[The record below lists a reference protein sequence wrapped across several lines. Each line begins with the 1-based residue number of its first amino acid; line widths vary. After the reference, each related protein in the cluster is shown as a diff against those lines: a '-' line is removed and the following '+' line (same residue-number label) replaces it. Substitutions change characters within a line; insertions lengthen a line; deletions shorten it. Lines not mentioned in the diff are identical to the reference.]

1 VGIRPGGIVSRV
13 SASPVCTVVAPL
25 LGTVASLRV
34 AAGDVVGA
42 GQELVVLESMK
53 MEHPVA
59 ADVSGVVVH
68 VLVHEG
74 QTVEMGQ
81 ELLRVEPR
89 EAPRPEADAGSVS
102 EAPSER
108 SDLARYHERR
118 RLTGDAARPE
128 AVAKRRARGQRTAR
142 ENVADLCDPG
152 SFQEYG
158 AFAIAA
164 QRDRRSLEDLTRNT
178 PADGLVCGIGAV
190 GGAACAVLAYDY
202 TVLAGTQ
209 GFLNHRK
216 KDRLFA
222 LATEL
227 RLPVVLFAEG
237 GGGRPGDTDAPGVA
251 GLDTMAFAL
260 FARHSGLAPSVGI
273 ASGYCFAGNA
283 ALLGC
288 CDLIIATE
296 NSNIGMAGPAM
307 IEGGGLGR
315 VAPTSIG
322 PIEVQTRNGVVDVR
336 VADEAE
342 AVAVARRYLA
352 YFTRREEVAGSC
364 APVEGLR
371 DLVPERRTR
380 VYDVRAVMR
389 ALADRDSL
397 LELRPAFGVGILTA
411 LARIE
416 GRSLGLLANNPG
428 HLGGAID
435 ADAADKAARFV
446 QLCDAY
452 DLPIVSLCDTPGFM
466 VGPEAEERAQV
477 RHFGRMFVTAA
488 SSAVPWITVVLRKG
502 YGLGAQAMAGGSF
515 HAKALT
521 ISWPTGEFGGM
532 GLEGAVRLGYRRELE
547 AVADPGERQELEE
560 KLVAAAYERGS
571 ALNMATHTE
580 IDDVIDPAE
589 TRFRI
594 SAHLRS
600 CPPPPARSGRKRSM
614 IDPW

>member
-1 VGIRPGGIVSRV
+1 V
-13 SASPVCTVVAPL
+13 SASPAFTVVAPL
-25 LGTVASLRV
+25 VGSVARIHVAS
-34 AAGDVVGA
+34 GDAVSA
-42 GQELVVLESMK
+42 DQELVVLESMK
-53 MEHPVA
+53 MEHPIA
-59 ADVSGVVVH
+59 AGAPGVVVD
-68 VLVHEG
+68 VLVAEG
-74 QTVEMGQ
+74 ETVETGQ
-81 ELLRVEPR
+81 ALVRLRPGAAKVT
-89 EAPRPEADAGSVS
+89 APAPSVGD
-102 EAPSER
+102 EGASER
-108 SDLARYHERR
+108 SDLARYRERR
-118 RLTGDAARPE
+118 RLTTDAARPE
-128 AVAKRRARGQRTAR
+128 AVARRRARGQRTAR

-164 QRDRRSLEDLTRNT
+164 QQERRSLDDLTRNT
-178 PADGLVCGIGAV
+178 PADGLVCGV
-190 GGAACAVLAYDY
+190 GTVEGVSCAVLAYDY

-222 LATEL
+222 LAFEL
-227 RLPVVLFAEG
+227 RLPVLLFVEG

-273 ASGYCFAGNA
+273 VSGYCFAGNA

-288 CDLIIATE
+288 CDVIIATE

-315 VAPTSIG
+315 VSATAIG
-322 PIEVQTRNGVVDVR
+322 PIEVQERGGVVDVR
-336 VADEAE
+336 VAGEAE
-342 AVAVARRYLA
+342 AVAVARRYLG
-352 YFTRREEVAGSC
+352 YFTKREVAWSC
-364 APVEGLR
+364 APVEAMR

-380 VYDVRAVMR
+380 VYDVRTVVRAV
-389 ALADRDSL
+389 ADTDSL
-397 LELRPAFGVGILTA
+397 LELRPAFGVGIVTA

-416 GRSLGLLANNPG
+416 GRSVGLLANNPG

-466 VGPEAEERAQV
+466 VGPEAEEQGQV
-477 RHFGRMFVTAA
+477 RHFARLFVTGA
-488 SSAVPWITVVLRKG
+488 STTVPWITVVLRKG

-521 ISWPTGEFGGM
+521 VSWPTGEFGGM
-532 GLEGAVRLGYRRELE
+532 GLEGAVRLGFRKELE
-547 AVADPGERQELEE
+547 AIADPAERQRLEE
-560 KLVAAAYERGS
+560 KLISAAYERGS
-571 ALNMATHTE
+571 ALNMASHME

-589 TRFRI
+589 TRSRI
-594 SAHLRS
+594 SALLRA
-600 CPPPPARSGRKRSM
+600 CPPPPVRSGKKRPM

>member
-1 VGIRPGGIVSRV
+1 MTAAAPARE
-13 SASPVCTVVAPL
+13 AVAPL
-25 LGTVASLRV
+25 LGTVARVCV
-34 AAGDVVGA
+34 AAGDAVGA
-42 GQELVVLESMK
+42 DDEIVVLESMK
-53 MEHPVA
+53 MEHPVTA
-59 ADVSGVVVH
+59 EVPGVVVA
-68 VLVHEG
+68 VLVDVG

-81 ELLRVEPR
+81 ALVRIQPGETSRA
-89 EAPRPEADAGSVS
+89 APLAG
-102 EAPSER
+102 APSGSASER
-108 SDLARYHERR
+108 VDLARVRERR
-118 RLTGDAARPE
+118 RLTTDAARPA
-128 AVAKRRARGQRTAR
+128 AVARRHARGQRTAR

-164 QRDRRSLEDLTRNT
+164 QRERRSLQDLIENT
-178 PADGLVCGIGAV
+178 PADGLVGGIGTV
-190 GGAACAVLAYDY
+190 DGVPCAVASYDY

-222 LATEL
+222 IVEKL

-260 FARHSGLAPSVGI
+260 FARLSGLAPTLGI
-273 ASGYCFAGNA
+273 VSGYCFAGNA

-288 CDLIIATE
+288 CDVIIATE
-296 NSNIGMAGPAM
+296 SANIGMAGPAM

-315 VAPTSIG
+315 VEPTSIG
-322 PIEVQTRNGVVDVR
+322 PIEVQTRNGVVDLR

-342 AVAVARRYLA
+342 AVAVAKRYLG
-352 YFTRREEVAGSC
+352 YFTRRSEAWTC
-364 APVEGLR
+364 APIEAMR

-380 VYDVRAVMR
+380 VYDVRSVIQ
-389 ALADRDSL
+389 ALADTGSV
-397 LELRPAFGVGILTA
+397 LELRPGFGVGIATA
-411 LARIE
+411 LARVE
-416 GRSLGLLANNPG
+416 GRPLGLLANNPG

-477 RHFGRMFVTAA
+477 RHFARMFVTAA
-488 SSAVPWITVVLRKG
+488 SASVPWITVVLRKG

-515 HAKALT
+515 HAGTATL
-521 ISWPTGEFGGM
+521 SWPTGEFGGM
-532 GLEGAVRLGYRRELE
+532 GLEGAVRLGYRKELE
-547 AVADPGERQELEE
+547 AVADRASRLALEQ
-560 KLVAAAYERGS
+560 KLVAAAYERGG
-571 ALNMATHTE
+571 ALSMASHVE
-580 IDDVIDPAE
+580 IDDVIDPAD
-589 TRFRI
+589 TRARI
-594 SAHLRS
+594 AALLRA
-600 CPPPPARSGRKRSM
+600 CPPPPSRSGKKRPM

>member
-1 VGIRPGGIVSRV
+1 VS
-13 SASPVCTVVAPL
+13 
-25 LGTVASLRV
+25 V
-34 AAGDVVGA
+34 AAGEAVGA

-59 ADVSGVVVH
+59 AEVAGVVVE
-68 VLVHEG
+68 VLVEAG

-81 ELLRVEPR
+81 ELVRLEPR
-89 EAPRPEADAGSVS
+89 AAARPRAEAEARA
-102 EAPSER
+102 EATTER
-108 SDLARYHERR
+108 SDLARYRERR
-118 RLTGDAARPE
+118 RLTTDAARPE
-128 AVAKRRARGQRTAR
+128 AVARRRARGQRTAR

-164 QRDRRSLEDLTRNT
+164 QRERRSLEDLTRNT
-178 PADGLVCGIGAV
+178 PADGLVCGIGTV
-190 GGAACAVLAYDY
+190 EGAPCAVLAYDY

-216 KDRLFA
+216 KDRLFEIA
-222 LATEL
+222 AEL

-260 FARHSGLAPSVGI
+260 FARLSGLVPSVGI

-288 CDLIIATE
+288 CDLIVATE
-296 NSNIGMAGPAM
+296 NSKIGMAGPAM

-315 VAPTSIG
+315 VAPDAVG
-322 PIEVQTRNGVVDVR
+322 PIEVQARNGVVDVR
-336 VADEAE
+336 AADEAE

-352 YFTRREEVAGSC
+352 YFTRRETAFAC
-364 APVEGLR
+364 APVEVLR
-371 DLVPERRTR
+371 ELVPERRTR
-380 VYDVRAVMR
+380 VYDLRAVVR
-389 ALADRDSL
+389 ALADTDSL
-397 LELRPAFGVGILTA
+397 LELRPAFGVGIVTA

-416 GRSLGLLANNPG
+416 GRALGLLANNPG

-446 QLCDAY
+446 QLCDAH

-477 RHFGRMFVTAA
+477 RHFARLFLAGA
-488 SSAVPWITVVLRKG
+488 SATVPWVTVVLRKG

-515 HAKALT
+515 HAGALT
-521 ISWPTGEFGGM
+521 LSWPTGEFGGM

-547 AVADPGERQELEE
+547 AVADPAERQRLEE
-560 KLVAAAYERGS
+560 KLIAAAYERGS
-571 ALNMATHTE
+571 ALNMATHFE

-589 TRFRI
+589 TRARI
-594 SAHLRS
+594 AALLRA
-600 CPPPPARSGRKRSM
+600 CPPPPPRSGRKRM
-614 IDPW
+614 IDAW